1 MTKEEIKKEVEK
13 LITVISVGEYGT
25 DGYTWYFGLMDKQ
38 VDELVDFIWEAF
50 KNKKIMTEDE
60 IRREVKRITVTLVSD
75 Y

>member
-38 VDELVDFIWEAF
+38 VDELVDFIF
-50 KNKKIMTEDE
+50 KLL
-60 IRREVKRITVTLVSD
+60 EVKDEQKSESD
-75 Y
+75 YLSR